1 MAEIIIEKRVTLEF
15 LGEKYK
21 DSYLVFKSIAVRN
34 FPKLVKNLNDADK
47 SGTEQAQIDA
57 MLEVLESHF
66 VSGLFDGQ
74 KVAKE
79 DIGEFDQA
87 TITRAFEVLTGQD
100 FTAEVPFD
108 PKDET
113 TLTTPSG
120 TDSQSQ

>member
-1 MAEIIIEKRVTLEF
+1 MAEIIIEKKVTLEF

-34 FPKLVKNLNDADK
+34 FPKLVKSLNDADK

-79 DIGEFDQA
+79 DIGQFDQP

-100 FTAEVPFD
+100 FTVEVPLD

-113 TLTTPSG
+113 TSTTPSG
-120 TDSQSQ
+120 TDNQNQ